1 MPLDQRRA
9 GLEAQRRCPPD
20 GQAVRLCLAVEANVR
35 YADGCSLARA
45 EGERDARRGDW
56 LGKEHADGLCGAKG
70 EVHPPA
76 EAARRAANAAGDV
89 HDQGPLRADL
99 DVELGE
105 LRAQL
110 EGGGAVA
117 QKERTRLDSSS
128 TKCEAGLEADSARP
142 AATASSYSPACSTTT
157 TPRER
162 SRLFFHAY

>member
-1 MPLDQRRA
+1 MTHGA
-9 GLEAQRRCPPD
+9 ATGSAK
-20 GQAVRLCLAVEANVR
+20 N
-35 YADGCSLARA
+35 
-45 EGERDARRGDW
+45 
-56 LGKEHADGLCGAKG
+56 ADGLCGAKG

-128 TKCEAGLEADSARP
+128 TKCEAGLEADSAHRGQKR
-142 AATASSYSPACSTTT
+142 ASWVLFSF
-157 TPRER
+157 R
-162 SRLFFHAY
+162 SCQK

>member
-1 MPLDQRRA
+1 MTHGAATGSHR
-9 GLEAQRRCPPD
+9 
-20 GQAVRLCLAVEANVR
+20 
-35 YADGCSLARA
+35 
-45 EGERDARRGDW
+45 
-56 LGKEHADGLCGAKG
+56 KEHADGLCGAKG

-117 QKERTRLDSSS
+117 QKEDAARLIVH
-128 TKCEAGLEADSARP
+128 KV
-142 AATASSYSPACSTTT
+142 
-157 TPRER
+157 
-162 SRLFFHAY
+162 